1 MSYALFRDTFP
12 WITPVGEFFAAV
24 ILLLFIAVLVTV
36 LPERKH
42 SKQKA
47 ALRNWVFNPEYC
59 QTVMRLYPHLREAD
73 IQLAFD
79 QLRIYFYVNW
89 VHESKRIAMPSRL
102 VDNCWHIFILDTR
115 NYLKFCAVV
124 FDKYL
129 HHEPPH
135 AELETIELKEQSQ
148 TQFLS
153 MARAYQYAHKYEA
166 RRRTESG
173 EKSYPNLINTDANL
187 AISDIIPTIFS
198 IDEAMQIED
207 GFIYSEEF
215 LKSLAEF
222 DLKSAESDAAA
233 LDGAGGGLAAG
244 CGDGGA
250 CGCGGSV

>member
-1 MSYALFRDTFP
+1 MNYALFRDTFP
-12 WITPVGEFFAAV
+12 WLTPFGEYVAAITFLVSIPV
-24 ILLLFIAVLVTV
+24 LLTV
-36 LPERKH
+36 LQERKNG
-42 SKQKA
+42 KQKE
-47 ALRNWVFNPEYC
+47 ALRSWEFDPAYSQIVLG
-59 QTVMRLYPHLREAD
+59 LYPHLREAD

-79 QLRIYFYVNW
+79 QLRIYFYTNW
-89 VHESKRIAMPSRL
+89 VHESKRVAMPSRL
-102 VDNCWHIFILDTR
+102 VDSCWHVFILDTR
-115 NYLKFCAVV
+115 NYLKFCATV

-135 AELETIELKEQSQ
+135 TEHENIELNVQNQ

-153 MARAYQYAHKYEA
+153 MARAYQYAQKYEA

-173 EKSYPNLINTDANL
+173 GKSYKNLINTDANI
-187 AISDIIPTIFS
+187 AIFDIIPTIFS
-198 IDEAMQIED
+198 IDETMQIED
-207 GFIYSEEF
+207 GFIYSKEF

-233 LDGAGGGLAAG
+233 LDGTGGGLAAG

>member
-1 MSYALFRDTFP
+1 MSYALFHNTFP
-12 WITPVGEFFAAV
+12 WVTLLGEFFAAV
-24 ILLLFIAVLVTV
+24 IFLLFIAVVVTV
-36 LPERKH
+36 LPARKH
-42 SKQKA
+42 SKQKE
-47 ALRNWVFNPEYC
+47 ALRSWEFDPEYC
-59 QTVMRLYPHLREAD
+59 QAVLRLYPHLREAD

-135 AELETIELKEQSQ
+135 AEHENIELNEQSQ

-153 MARAYQYAHKYEA
+153 MVRAYQYVHKYEA

-173 EKSYPNLINTDANL
+173 GKSYTNLINTDANI
-187 AISDIIPTIFS
+187 AISDIIPTLFS
-198 IDEAMQIED
+198 IDETMQIED
-207 GFIYSEEF
+207 GFIYSKEF

-222 DLKSAESDAAA
+222 DLKSAELDAAA
-233 LDGAGGGLAAG
+233 LDGTGGGLAAG

>member
-24 ILLLFIAVLVTV
+24 IFLLLIAVLVTV
-36 LPERKH
+36 LPDRKH
-42 SKQKA
+42 SKQKE
-47 ALRNWVFNPEYC
+47 ALRSWEFDPAYSQIVLG
-59 QTVMRLYPHLREAD
+59 LYPHLPETD

-79 QLRIYFYVNW
+79 QLRIYFNLNW
-89 VHESKRIAMPSRL
+89 IHESKRIAMPSRL
-102 VDNCWHIFILDTR
+102 VDSCWHVFILDTR

-129 HHEPPH
+129 HHEPPY
-135 AELETIELKEQSQ
+135 AELETSELKEQSQ

-153 MARAYQYAHKYEA
+153 MARAYQYAQKYET

-173 EKSYPNLINTDANL
+173 GKSYTNLINTDAKI
-187 AISDIIPTIFS
+187 AIFDIIPTIFS
-198 IDEAMQIED
+198 IDETMQIED
-207 GFIYSEEF
+207 GFRYSKEF

-233 LDGAGGGLAAG
+233 LEGAGGGLAAG

>member
-1 MSYALFRDTFP
+1 MSYALFLDTFP

-24 ILLLFIAVLVTV
+24 IFLLLIAVLVTV
-36 LPERKH
+36 LPDRKH
-42 SKQKA
+42 SKQKE
-47 ALRNWVFNPEYC
+47 ALRGWEFDPAYSQIVLG
-59 QTVMRLYPHLREAD
+59 LYPHLREAD

-79 QLRIYFYVNW
+79 QLRIYFYLNW

-102 VDNCWHIFILDTR
+102 VDSCWHVFILDTR
-115 NYLKFCAVV
+115 NYLKFCAAV

-129 HHEPPH
+129 HHEPPQ

-153 MARAYQYAHKYEA
+153 MVRAYQYAHKYEA

-173 EKSYPNLINTDANL
+173 GKSYQKLINTDAKIG
-187 AISDIIPTIFS
+187 ISEIIPTIFS
-198 IDEAMQIED
+198 IDETMQIED

-215 LKSLAEF
+215 LKTIAEF

>member
-1 MSYALFRDTFP
+1 MSYALFRDTYP

-24 ILLLFIAVLVTV
+24 IFLLLIAVLVTV
-36 LPERKH
+36 LPDRKH
-42 SKQKA
+42 SKQKE
-47 ALRNWVFNPEYC
+47 ALRSWEFDPAYSQIVLG
-59 QTVMRLYPHLREAD
+59 LYPHLPETD

-79 QLRIYFYVNW
+79 QLRIYFYLNW

-102 VDNCWHIFILDTR
+102 VDSCWHVFILDTR

-135 AELETIELKEQSQ
+135 AELETSELKEQSQ

-153 MARAYQYAHKYEA
+153 MARAYQYAQKYET

-173 EKSYPNLINTDANL
+173 GKSYTNLINTDAKI
-187 AISDIIPTIFS
+187 AIFDIIPTIFS
-198 IDEAMQIED
+198 IDQTMQIED
-207 GFIYSEEF
+207 GFIYSKEF

-233 LDGAGGGLAAG
+233 LDGTGGGLTAG